1 MAEEVITSWS
11 NMVELID
18 ELTATSADAR
28 RARRLIRDIPSR
40 FEMRFEVRD
49 GNGTQSCGRLQLF
62 PIPPP
67 RLTPANTNRRKA
79 LGYAQGFFRRLNQ

>member
-11 NMVELID
+11 DVNELID
-18 ELTATSADAR
+18 ELTGSGADAR

-49 GNGTQSCGRLQLF
+49 GNGNPVVWPLTVISDT
-62 PIPPP
+62 
-67 RLTPANTNRRKA
+67 TPAINTGR
-79 LGYAQGFFRRLNQ
+79 YQP